1 MLTIFGRDTS
11 SNVQK
16 VLWLCEE
23 LGLPYKNAHAVPPG
37 TAKDS
42 ADYLKLNPNGLIPA
56 IDEDGFVL
64 WESNAILRYLAAKH
78 ADGTLF
84 PADLRLRADGDRW
97 MDWQSTV
104 LAPLMAILLRQ
115 CVRTPPEKRDLGL
128 IAATAAETSAKIAM
142 LDAAL
147 AGRDY
152 IVGKDFTISD
162 IALGQWMWR
171 YATLVENRPEMPH
184 LAAWYAR
191 LQRRQ
196 AYAKIVMI
204 PLV

>member
-1 MLTIFGRDTS
+1 MLTIYGRDTS

-23 LGLPYKNAHAVPPG
+23 LGLPYKSAHVVPPG
-37 TAKDS
+37 TAKES
-42 ADYLKLNPNGLIPA
+42 AEFLKLNPNGLIPA
-56 IDEDGFVL
+56 IDEGGFVL

-84 PADLRLRADGDRW
+84 PADLRQRADGDRW
-97 MDWQSTV
+97 MDWQATV
-104 LAPLMAILLRQ
+104 LAPLMGILLRQ
-115 CVRTPPEKRDLGL
+115 CVRTPPEKRDASL
-128 IAATAAETSAKIAM
+128 IAATAADTCAKIAM
-142 LDAAL
+142 LDGAL

-152 IVGKDFTISD
+152 IVGKDFTIAD

-171 YATLVENRPEMPH
+171 YVTLVENRPATPN
-184 LAAWYAR
+184 LAAWYGR
-191 LQRRQ
+191 LQQRK
-196 AYAKIVMI
+196 AFVKIVMK